1 LFFFLFFRQI
11 RSSSFCKAEVN
22 VWTDIE
28 RNGVIRFLQNDCGL
42 SQRQLPAAVR
52 AVEKSKLKTEVQVLF
67 MQQVKAAIYGGTH
80 AKSMNAGSG
89 GNRDRSNSSSKAD
102 PSAKVTSA
110 DRDAACFA
118 VGAKSLLVSFYFFFW
133 SSHHFFDNLV
143 ILFYFLQFFLV

>member
-1 LFFFLFFRQI
+1 M
-11 RSSSFCKAEVN
+11 
-22 VWTDIE
+22 
-28 RNGVIRFLQNDCGL
+28 QNDCGL

-118 VGAKSLLVSFYFFFW
+118 VGAKSLLVSFYLFFW

>member
-1 LFFFLFFRQI
+1 
-11 RSSSFCKAEVN
+11 
-22 VWTDIE
+22 
-28 RNGVIRFLQNDCGL
+28 
-42 SQRQLPAAVR
+42 
-52 AVEKSKLKTEVQVLF
+52 

-118 VGAKSLLVSFYFFFW
+118 VGAKSLLVSFYLFFGLLTIF
-133 SSHHFFDNLV
+133 STIL
-143 ILFYFLQFFLV
+143 LFYFIFCNSSLFK

>member
-1 LFFFLFFRQI
+1 MLFGDTLFFLTCSFLFFNCFFFFSRQI

-28 RNGVIRFLQNDCGL
+28 KNGVVRFLQNDCGL

-118 VGAKSLLVSFYFFFW
+118 VGIKSLLV
-133 SSHHFFDNLV
+133 
-143 ILFYFLQFFLV
+143 